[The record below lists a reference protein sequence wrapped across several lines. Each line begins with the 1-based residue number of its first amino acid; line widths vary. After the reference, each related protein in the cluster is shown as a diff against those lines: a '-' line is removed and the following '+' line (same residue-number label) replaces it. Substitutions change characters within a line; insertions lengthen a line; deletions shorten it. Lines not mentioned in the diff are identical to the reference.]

1 MLLRYAVEGDTT
13 AQRYKNTV
21 ISDSGTVQNAKLV
34 QDIVKYYKN
43 SGRWGNIRLMVAP
56 SAGINIRD
64 SSPYKY
70 TSKLYSF
77 DRIPNN
83 VAQSTAGLQPYL
95 SGFIAPNEK
104 YAILNP
110 NGGSKI
116 MTHNAISFGTGDKWT
131 VSLMVNPNGVVPA
144 IAANEFCGK
153 GGTGRLCIMGSS
165 NKYLFQNESGGAD
178 ASTVISYLA
187 AIAKNTLVQFVAEGN
202 GTCKVFENGVLKGT
216 LTVATNF
223 VINTLLAG
231 RNNLYFNGKLHLYT
245 VEATA
250 LSAAQCLAD
259 FNFWRSYIPEIETVQ
274 IGTQQW
280 ASSNLDI
287 VTTPMGTAIP
297 EVTDNAAWA
306 ALTTP
311 AWCHYTPN
319 GTDVER
325 IANGA
330 IYGKLYN
337 WYAVKQIQDDITAY
351 NLANP
356 TKPWGYHIPTQAE
369 LTTLQ
374 TYLGGSSVAGG
385 KMKVTG
391 TTYFVSPNTGATNE
405 SGFSALGG
413 GRRSDVDGSFGGLL
427 NWLLIWTN
435 TESGS
440 NATRGYISNTSTNF
454 SISTDS
460 KKMGMP
466 IRLIKD

>member
-116 MTHNAISFGTGDKWT
+116 MSHNAISFGTGDKWT
-131 VSLMVNPNGVVPA
+131 VSILLNWN
-144 IAANEFCGK
+144 
-153 GGTGRLCIMGSS
+153 GSS
-165 NKYLFQNESGGAD
+165 ITINEIFGDSSLVSFYTRRTSVNKFGATFTGGGAGTSGGNSTNLLIGKNQLIHFVYN
-178 ASTVISYLA
+178 ASNVTIFVNGISYDTIAINGA
-187 AIAKNTLVQFVAEGN
+187 ASFSRLLWGGL
-202 GTCKVFENGVLKGT
+202 GT
-216 LTVATNF
+216 AH
-223 VINTLLAG
+223 AG
-231 RNNLYFNGKLHLYT
+231 KDYFYSI
-245 VEATA
+245 EATA

-356 TKPWGYHIPTQAE
+356 TKPWGYHVPTQAE

-385 KMKVTG
+385 KMKVAG
-391 TTYFVSPNTGATNE
+391 TTYFASPNTGATNE

-427 NWLLIWTN
+427 SWMLIWTN

-440 NATRGYISNTSTNF
+440 NATRGYISNTSTDF